1 MKKWLLYATIA
12 VALYF
17 FPWLFPSSYYV
28 HLAQGFLYTYIVVA
42 GLNLLVG
49 LSGQL
54 SLGHAGFYAIGAY
67 VTGLCTV
74 SGIPFLLS
82 LLLGVLVCAGAGGL
96 VAMLSLRA
104 KGPYLAMVT
113 IAFGLLIEIVANRW
127 VEVTGGPAGLYLPE
141 ASLFGLEL
149 GVVSYYWLIA
159 VAALLVTVLIDNL
172 FTSRFGRTFRA
183 MGNSEVA
190 AATVGVNVRNWKVLA
205 FAISACT
212 AGLGGALFAFQNAY
226 FNSDTFTFDKSILFL
241 VGVIVGGA
249 GTRLGPLVG
258 TIVIFLLP
266 QWVQSLYDYHL
277 LIFGGILLLSLI
289 ALPEGIVGG
298 VERLLKQ
305 KMQRRTEPNT
315 MESVADEPI
324 QMGSQAGANLQVDG
338 VVMEFD
344 GFRAVD
350 DISMSVHGSEV
361 RGLIGPNGS
370 GKSTTVNMLSGVYVP
385 TRGKLTWKG
394 VDVTHYPPHRMA
406 AAGITRTFQNLQLF
420 HELTVLENVMLGFHL
435 HYRTGF
441 AANLLHTP
449 GFWREEK
456 RFQEESMRLLHFVG
470 LADKAGEQAAN
481 LSYGQQR
488 LVEIARALATR
499 PDLLILDEPAAGAS
513 LYEVDN
519 IVRVIRKVKQS
530 GIAILL
536 VEHHMEIVM
545 NVCDRITVL
554 DFGKK
559 IAEGDPAYIQSH
571 PQVIEAYLGG
581 EEVTQLVVGK

>member
-1 MKKWLLYATIA
+1 MKKWLLYLLIA
-12 VALYF
+12 LALYF

-28 HLAQGFLYTYIVVA
+28 HMAQGFLYTYIVVA

-74 SGIPFLLS
+74 AGVPFLLS
-82 LLLGVLVCAGAGGL
+82 LLLGVLICAGAGGL

-113 IAFGLLIEIVANRW
+113 IAFGLLVEIVANRW

-141 ASLFGLEL
+141 AKLFGLGL
-149 GVVSYYWLIA
+149 GTVSYYWFIA
-159 VAALLVTVLIDNL
+159 VIALVVTVLIDNL
-172 FTSRFGRTFRA
+172 FTSRYGRTFWA

-190 AATVGVNVRNWKVLA
+190 AATAGVHVRNWKVLA

-266 QWVQSLYDYHL
+266 QWVQSLYNYHL

-298 VERLLKQ
+298 IQRIFKQ
-305 KMQRRTEPNT
+305 RNQYSGTP
-315 MESVADEPI
+315 SLPAPDSDGPS
-324 QMGSQAGANLQVDG
+324 QMGSRDGADLNVQAA
-338 VVMEFD
+338 VMEFD

-350 DISMSVHGSEV
+350 AIDLQIKGSEV

-385 TRGKLTWKG
+385 TKGKLSWKG
-394 VDVTHYPPHRMA
+394 VDVTSFPPHRMA

-435 HYRTGF
+435 HYRKGF
-441 AANLLHTP
+441 AANILHTP
-449 GFWREEK
+449 GFLREESHF
-456 RFQEESMRLLHFVG
+456 RAEAMRLLQFVG
-470 LADKAGEQAAN
+470 LAEKAGEQAAA

-488 LVEIARALATR
+488 LVEIARALATK

-519 IVRVIRKVKQS
+519 IVRVIRKVKDS

-545 NVCDRITVL
+545 NVCDTITVL

-559 IAEGDPAYIQSH
+559 IAEGDPAFIKNH

-581 EEVTQLVVGK
+581 EEVTKLVVG

>member
-1 MKKWLLYATIA
+1 MKKWLLYLLIA
-12 VALYF
+12 LALYA
-17 FPWLFPSSYYV
+17 FPWVFPSSYYV

-67 VTGLCTV
+67 VTGLCTAAGV
-74 SGIPFLLS
+74 PFLLS
-82 LLLGVLVCAGAGGL
+82 LLLGVLICAGAGGL

-113 IAFGLLIEIVANRW
+113 IAFGLLVEIVANRW

-141 ASLFGLEL
+141 AQLFGLGL
-149 GVVSYYWLIA
+149 GTVSYYWFIA
-159 VAALLVTVLIDNL
+159 VIAIVVTVLIDNL
-172 FTSRFGRTFRA
+172 FTSRYGRTFRA

-298 VERLLKQ
+298 VQRILKNRS
-305 KMQRRTEPNT
+305 QRAASPLASAAGPEEPSR
-315 MESVADEPI
+315 MSSP
-324 QMGSQAGANLQVDG
+324 AGADLRVQAA
-338 VVMEFD
+338 VMEFD

-350 DISMSVHGSEV
+350 EINLSIKGSEV

-385 TRGKLTWKG
+385 TKGTLTWKG
-394 VDVTHYPPHRMA
+394 MDATSFPPHRMA

-435 HYRTGF
+435 HYRKGF
-441 AANLLHTP
+441 AANVLHTP
-449 GFWREEK
+449 GFWREES
-456 RFQEESMRLLHFVG
+456 RFRDESMRLLQFVG
-470 LADKAGEQAAN
+470 LAEKAGEQAAS

-519 IVRVIRKVKQS
+519 IVRVIRKVKDS

-545 NVCDRITVL
+545 NVCDTITVL

-559 IAEGDPAYIQSH
+559 IAEGDPVFIKNH

-581 EEVTQLVVGK
+581 EEVTKLVVGK